1 MDDDPLTPT
10 FREAEFVIRVE
21 VAEVW
26 PNCPRYV
33 HRYDKVATSR
43 YVPTED
49 APTPMA
55 AWKRIDIVQDALPAK
70 DRARAA
76 EAGGTVTIEEW
87 MGQVGRGEG

>member
-1 MDDDPLTPT
+1 
-10 FREAEFVIRVE
+10 
-21 VAEVW
+21 
-26 PNCPRYV
+26 
-33 HRYDKVATSR
+33 
-43 YVPTED
+43 
-49 APTPMA
+49 MA